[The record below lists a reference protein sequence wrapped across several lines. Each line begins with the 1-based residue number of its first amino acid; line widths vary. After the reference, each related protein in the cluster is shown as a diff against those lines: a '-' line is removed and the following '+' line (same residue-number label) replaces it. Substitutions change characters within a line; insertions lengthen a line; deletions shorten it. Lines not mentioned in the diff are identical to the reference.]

1 MSSIAQ
7 VIKPAAPPTMP
18 EPPLSALAHIPGA
31 DGWPVV
37 GTTLQV
43 LADPKGVTE
52 RFAEKYGPVF
62 RTRAFG
68 GRAVS
73 LLGPD
78 ANEFVLLDEAKLF
91 SSEQGW
97 ERIFGRLFPRGL
109 MLMDFDEH
117 RLHRKALSVAFKA
130 GALKSYLER
139 LNQGIAAGIS
149 AWLNASPDLRFYPA
163 IKRLTL
169 DLAAASFLGEDL
181 GPDTERIRRAFIEMT
196 TAAVAVVRSPI
207 PGTQMSRGVKAR
219 HFMID
224 YFSGQIA
231 ARRASDSQDLFT
243 QLCKTTTDDG
253 RLLTAQE
260 ISDHMNFLM
269 MAAHDTLASSLSA
282 FVYFIAINPGWQESL
297 REEMKALRLLRGEP
311 LPYERLEHLP
321 LTEMTFNES
330 LRTHSAR
337 ARDQALRPA

>member
-43 LADPKGVTE
+43 LADPKGGTE

-130 GALKSYLER
+130 GALKSYLEP
-139 LNQGIAAGIS
+139 LNQGIAAGVS
-149 AWLNASPDLRFYPA
+149 AWLNASPDLSFYPA

-169 DLAAASFLGEDL
+169 DLAAACFLGEDL
-181 GPDTERIRRAFIEMT
+181 GSDTERIRRAFIEMT
-196 TAAVAVVRSPI
+196 TAAVAVVRNPI

-224 YFSGQIA
+224 YFSGQID
-231 ARRASDSQDLFT
+231 ARRASNSQDLFT
-243 QLCKTTTDDG
+243 QLCKTSTDDG
-253 RLLTAQE
+253 RLLMAQE
-260 ISDHMNFLM
+260 LSDNMNFLM

-282 FVYFIAINPGWQESL
+282 FVYFIAFNPGWQESL
-297 REEMKALRLLRGEP
+297 REEMKALRLSRGEP

>member
-1 MSSIAQ
+1 M
-7 VIKPAAPPTMP
+7 
-18 EPPLSALAHIPGA
+18 
-31 DGWPVV
+31 
-37 GTTLQV
+37 
-43 LADPKGVTE
+43 LADPKGGTE
-52 RFAEKYGPVF
+52 RFAKQYGPVF

-73 LLGPD
+73 LLGPE
-78 ANEFVLLDEAKLF
+78 ANEFVLLDQAKLF

-130 GALKSYLER
+130 GALKSYLES
-139 LNQGIAAGIS
+139 LNQGIAAGVS
-149 AWLNASPDLRFYPA
+149 AWLNASPDLSFYPA

-169 DLAAASFLGEDL
+169 DLAAAVFLGE
-181 GPDTERIRRAFIEMT
+181 GMGSDTERDQARLHRDGRGRRRGRAQ
-196 TAAVAVVRSPI
+196 SL

-231 ARRASDSQDLFT
+231 ARRESAAQDLFT
-243 QLCKTTTDDG
+243 QLCNTTTEDG
-253 RLLTAQE
+253 ELLPAQE
-260 ISDHMNFLM
+260 IADHMNFMM

-282 FVYFIAINPGWQESL
+282 FVYFLVFNPGWQESL
-297 REEMKALRLLRGEP
+297 REEMKALGLARGEP
-311 LPYERLEHLP
+311 LPYELIDACR
-321 LTEMTFNES
+321 
-330 LRTHSAR
+330 
-337 ARDQALRPA
+337 